1 MRAATPN
8 KFAPDPSLTRR
19 LLLRSATDL
28 EARSSRRVR
37 CGGDGDPVVEFCPP
51 VPSSRRRALR
61 CRCGTREVVQELAD
75 GRRLRRRR
83 WRVRA
88 AVVFGD
94 LVCFCWMA
102 GGPSRVLR
110 MMGGGSASLLRR
122 RRAVVVVPELGG
134 GFGARPRPMCHNVSC
149 FALLGGLL
157 FRPAKLMFSDGS
169 LSSSGVMVLRLP
181 FSGCSSRRR
190 RIRAASDGVV
200 RRELLVPGCF
210 FCFSRVLC
218 AYALGHLFVQCLL
231 GVAYVYCTAF
241 FSL

>member
-1 MRAATPN
+1 MRQI
-8 KFAPDPSLTRR
+8 DPSPTRR

-37 CGGDGDPVVEFCPP
+37 CGGDGDPVVEFCP
-51 VPSSRRRALR
+51 VPPSRRRALR

-75 GRRLRRRR
+75 WRRLRRRR

-94 LVCFCWMA
+94 LVSFCWMA

-110 MMGGGSASLLRR
+110 LMGGGSASLLRR
-122 RRAVVVVPELGG
+122 RRVVVVDPELGG
-134 GFGARPRPMCHNVSC
+134 GFGARPRPVCHSVSC

-169 LSSSGVMVLRLP
+169 SSSSGVMVLRLP

-190 RIRAASDGVV
+190 RNRVASDGVV
-200 RRELLVPGCF
+200 RRELQESDCF
-210 FCFSRVLC
+210 FCFSGLLC
-218 AYALGHLFVQCLL
+218 AHVLGHLFVQCLL
-231 GVAYVYCTAF
+231 GVAYVSCTAC
-241 FSL
+241 FSF